1 MKAMRIIKKI
11 QDKSLLIENLNE
23 FKGKTVELIIFP
35 IETEEDEWANL
46 SMERLVDA
54 YGAEEPDYSVAEV
67 KERNPDYE
75 TG

>member
-11 QDKSLLIENLNE
+11 QDESLLIENLNE

-35 IETEEDEWANL
+35 IETEEDEWTNL

-54 YGAEEPDYSVAEV
+54 YGAEEPDYSAAEV